1 MLIES
6 TARRVA
12 AEPAGPARERAF
24 DEALAVLRDRRDE
37 FNAQGYVPAD
47 YVELLKKAGMYRAST
62 PALFGGEPLP
72 PTAFMKMVERI
83 SAVDPA
89 TGWVASFGSSL
100 VYFAALP
107 VESQREIYAA
117 GPDIAYAGGLF
128 PMQEAEKVAGGYLC
142 SGTWQFASGCRGAD
156 ILGIGLVGG
165 PETQGRPLTAL
176 VSPADVEIVENWDVA
191 GMKATGSHAIRA
203 EKLFVPEELTFVRG
217 GAPTVDEPLTRYPA
231 LPYAAQVLAVVTLG
245 AARGALDFSLEVG
258 AARTSI
264 TGGAAKGNRPTY
276 KTGLARA
283 EAELRSAR
291 AFFYET
297 TDAVW
302 DKAVR
307 GEGITETD
315 KAALRLGATHAAHVG
330 RSVVLQAFDLAGT
343 GAIYDTHPLQRY
355 LRDAL
360 VPAQHAMLQT
370 NTYEAAGAIML
381 GLDAGIPSFP

>member
-37 FNAQGYVPAD
+37 FNAQYYVPAD

-72 PTAFMKMVERI
+72 PTVFMNMVERI

-128 PMQEAEKVAGGYLC
+128 PMQEAEKVDGGYLC

-191 GMKATGSHAIRA
+191 GMRATGSHAIRA

-217 GAPTVDEPLTRYPA
+217 GVPMVDEPLTRYPA

-258 AARTSI
+258 AARSSI

-307 GEGITETD
+307 GEDITDTD